1 MTTKII
7 FTAVCLALLMTSAS
21 RAQLI
26 AESFNY
32 PDGDSIGAHGWVH
45 FSPAGTGTLNRIMVT
60 SPGLEFPGF
69 QFHGIGNAASV
80 MNTGQDSYKPLS
92 EIKNSESVYTFFLVN
107 FDTVR
112 STGDYFCA
120 YLPSASVT
128 SFLCR
133 VYARKMQSSS
143 EKFAFGLSKTTT
155 AGGIQWSD
163 TVYSKETTYLI
174 VMKYTFNGNS
184 NTDDEVSLFVFSDEV
199 PASEPSPTLGPL
211 TGTGTDGNDIGRF
224 AIRQGAQSSA
234 PNFRIDEIFTG
245 TGWSSVLPVELVSFT
260 AFVKGRDVTLFW
272 DSKKETNNAGFDI
285 ERATEPGL
293 WVKAGFVSGYG
304 NSNSVNYYS
313 YTDRGLPT
321 GKFYYR
327 LKQTDLNG
335 NYEYFYLNNEISIGI
350 PVKYELSQNYPNP
363 FNPSTNINFD
373 LPEES
378 NVNLSIYDMS
388 GKKLMTLL
396 NEVKSAGYYSV
407 KFNAPGLSSGIY
419 FYTLS
424 AGKFSASKKM
434 MLLK

>member
-7 FTAVCLALLMTSAS
+7 FTAVCLTLLMTSAS

-45 FSPAGTGTLNRIMVT
+45 FSPTGTGTLNRIMVT
-60 SPGLEFPGF
+60 TPGLEFPGF
-69 QFHGIGNAASV
+69 QFNGIGNAASV
-80 MNTGQDSYKPLS
+80 MNSGQDSYKPLS

-155 AGGIQWSD
+155 TGGIQWSD
-163 TVYSKETTYLI
+163 TIYSKETTYLL
-174 VMKYTFNGNS
+174 VMKYTFNTSS
-184 NTDDEVSLFVFSDEV
+184 NTDDEVSLFIFSEEV
-199 PASEPSPTLGPL
+199 PSSEPAPTIGPL

-224 AIRQGAQSSA
+224 ALRQGAQASA

-245 TGWSSVLPVELVSFT
+245 TGWSSVLPVELSSFSSY
-260 AFVKGRDVTLFW
+260 VNGRDVTLFW
-272 DSKKETNNAGFDI
+272 DSKKEINNAGFDI
-285 ERATEPGL
+285 ERATIPGI
-293 WVKAGFVSGYG
+293 WVKIGFVNGYG
-304 NSNSVNYYS
+304 YSNSVNYYS

-321 GKFYYR
+321 GKYFYR

-335 NYEYFYLNNEISIGI
+335 NYEYFNLNNEVSVGI

-373 LPEES
+373 LPS
-378 NVNLSIYDMS
+378 DGYVSLKIFDMS
-388 GKKLMTLL
+388 GKEIMALV
-396 NEVKSAGYYSV
+396 NEVKTAGYYSIN
-407 KFNAPGLSSGIY
+407 FNASGLSSGIY
-419 FYTLS
+419 YYTIS
-424 AGKFSASKKM
+424 ADNFKASKKM
-434 MLLK
+434 LLLK

>member
-7 FTAVCLALLMTSAS
+7 FTAICFVLMMTLAS

-26 AESFNY
+26 EESFNY
-32 PDGDSIGAHGWVH
+32 PDGDSVGAHGWVH
-45 FSPAGTGTLNRIMVT
+45 FSPTGTGTLNRIMVT
-60 SPGLEFPGF
+60 SPGLEFAGF

-92 EIKNSESVYTFFLVN
+92 EIKSSGSVYTFFLVN

-128 SFLCR
+128 GFQCR

-155 AGGIQWSD
+155 TGGIQWSD
-163 TVYSKETTYLI
+163 TVYSKGTTYLL
-174 VMKYTFNGNS
+174 VMKYTFNSVS
-184 NTDDEVSLFVFSDEV
+184 NTDDEVSLFIFSEEV

-211 TGTGTDGNDIGRF
+211 TGTGTDGSDIGRF

-245 TGWSSVLPVELVSFT
+245 TGWSGVLPVELSSFSS
-260 AFVKGRDVTLFW
+260 FVKGRDVTLFW
-272 DSKKETNNAGFDI
+272 DSKKEINNAGFDV
-285 ERATEPGL
+285 ERATDQDV
-293 WVKAGFVSGYG
+293 WIKVGFVSGYG

-321 GKFYYR
+321 GKYFYR
-327 LKQTDLNG
+327 LKQTDING
-335 NYEYFYLNNEISIGI
+335 NYEYFNLNNEVSIGI

-363 FNPSTNINFD
+363 FNPSTSISYD
-373 LPEES
+373 LPADGS
-378 NVNLSIYDMS
+378 VILKIFNVS
-388 GKKLMTLL
+388 GKEITTLV
-396 NEVKSAGYYSV
+396 NEVKTAGYHTV
-407 KFNAPGLSSGIY
+407 NFNASGLSSGVY
-419 FYTLS
+419 YYTIS
-424 AGKFSASKKM
+424 AGNYRASKKM
-434 MLLK
+434 ILLR